1 MGDKAIEVL
10 WSMWLVNWVLWLDLK
25 RVSVD
30 SLPVCLF
37 FSFLM
42 HDERLMQIHTAAY
55 CSAKAAIIGLTKSDA
70 LDYSQHNIRVNCV
83 CPGVIE
89 TPLINDDVR
98 KAISSAPMNRAGTP
112 QEMADCILFLCSPK
126 SSFVQGAALV
136 ADGGY
141 TIN

>member
-1 MGDKAIEVL
+1 
-10 WSMWLVNWVLWLDLK
+10 
-25 RVSVD
+25 
-30 SLPVCLF
+30 
-37 FSFLM
+37 M
-42 HDERLMQIHTAAY
+42 HLRESLMQIQIAAY

-70 LDYSQHNIRVNCV
+70 LDYSAHNIRVNCV

-89 TPLINDDVR
+89 TPLINDEVR
-98 KAISSAPMNRAGTP
+98 KAISIAPMNRAGTP
-112 QEMADCILFLCSPK
+112 EEIADCILFLCSPK

>member
-1 MGDKAIEVL
+1 MADKGIEVL
-10 WSMWLVNWVLWLDLK
+10 LLMWRVSWVLWLDRKHVSFPSDYILK
-25 RVSVD
+25 GGI
-30 SLPVCLF
+30 
-37 FSFLM
+37 
-42 HDERLMQIHTAAY
+42 LMQIHIAAY

-70 LDYSQHNIRVNCV
+70 LDYSAHNIRVNCV

-89 TPLINDDVR
+89 TPLINDEVR
-98 KAISSAPMNRAGTP
+98 KAISIAPMNRAGTP
-112 QEMADCILFLCSPK
+112 EEIADCVLFLCSPK

>member
-1 MGDKAIEVL
+1 MGDKGIEVL
-10 WSMWLVNWVLWLDLK
+10 WSMWRVNWVLWLGLK
-25 RVSVD
+25 HV
-30 SLPVCLF
+30 
-37 FSFLM
+37 SFLSRPPVSK
-42 HDERLMQIHTAAY
+42 EEEILMQIHIAAY

-70 LDYSQHNIRVNCV
+70 LDYSEHNIRVNCV

-89 TPLINDDVR
+89 TPLINDEVR
-98 KAISSAPMNRAGTP
+98 KAISIAPMNRAGTP
-112 QEMADCILFLCSPK
+112 EEVADCILFLCSPK

>member
-1 MGDKAIEVL
+1 MGDKGIEVL
-10 WSMWLVNWVLWLDLK
+10 LLMWRVSWVLWLDLK
-25 RVSVD
+25 HVS
-30 SLPVCLF
+30 
-37 FSFLM
+37 FSFLWF
-42 HDERLMQIHTAAY
+42 DCILEEELLTQIQTAAY

-70 LDYSQHNIRVNCV
+70 LDYSAHNIRVNCV

-89 TPLINDDVR
+89 TPLINDEVR
-98 KAISSAPMNRAGTP
+98 KAISIAPMDRAGTP
-112 QEMADCILFLCSPK
+112 EEIADCILFLCSPK